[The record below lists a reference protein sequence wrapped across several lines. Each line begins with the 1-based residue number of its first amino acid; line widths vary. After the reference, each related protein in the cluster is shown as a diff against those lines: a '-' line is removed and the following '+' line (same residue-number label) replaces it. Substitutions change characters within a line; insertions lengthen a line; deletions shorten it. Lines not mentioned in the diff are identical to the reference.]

1 MSRRK
6 FDKEFKV
13 AAVRLVVDE
22 ELPVCQVAR
31 ELAVHQNSLYR
42 WVSEYEKYGE
52 SAFPGNGSKIY
63 NYQAEI
69 NRLEKRNRELEE
81 EVELLK
87 KFRVFLQ
94 KKKHVRFRYLA
105 ECVM

>member
-1 MSRRK
+1 MFRRR

-22 ELPVCQVAR
+22 EMPVCQVAR
-31 ELAVHQNSLYR
+31 ELEVHLNSLYR
-42 WVSEYEKYGE
+42 WVNEYEKYGE
-52 SAFPGNGSKIY
+52 HAFPGNGTSIY
-63 NYQAEI
+63 NYQTEI

-87 KFRVFLQ
+87 NSGSSCR
-94 KKKHVRFRYLA
+94 KKAREVQVSGR
-105 ECVM
+105 